1 MKKMKRI
8 CALALAGIM
17 AASLAACGSKNE
29 GESNKSSGGG
39 GLMQRQLI
47 YRPSRI

>member
-39 GLMQRQLI
+39 LMQRQLI